1 MDPFEEKSMGA
12 PLASFGGIN
21 NSERQSRIEE
31 WEDLK
36 LTCPICRE
44 VTDNRV
50 LEEWQV
56 EELALLIS
64 QHGSLLDQS
73 LHISDESVQC
83 GKFCQNLKEGPQRFA
98 YQPCVLGTPCFFSGS
113 HYWEAEV
120 GEGKEWALGVCKK
133 SVKRKRKSSFS
144 SEHGFCI
151 ISMKA
156 GTIYT
161 GSILETRIPA
171 SPGLSQVGIFLDTEL
186 EEIKFFDVRND
197 ALIYIYSS
205 FSCLEPLCPFFCPE
219 LPGEGGSGAP
229 LIICPPEIHPFLEAS
244 CEVNEV
250 FDVRNVR
257 MTQEET
263 VLEDL

>member
-1 MDPFEEKSMGA
+1 MTSVSGWLVETGS
-12 PLASFGGIN
+12 SR
-21 NSERQSRIEE
+21 SEP
-31 WEDLK
+31 
-36 LTCPICRE
+36 TCP
-44 VTDNRV
+44 
-50 LEEWQV
+50 
-56 EELALLIS
+56 ELRGRARKDWKESFVWIS
-64 QHGSLLDQS
+64 E
-73 LHISDESVQC
+73 DEPGERGSVQEDMC

-133 SVKRKRKSSFS
+133 SIKRKRKSSFS